1 MFQDSPIYDRLIA
14 ERGDI
19 PLQVRREAE
28 RVSREVEFAMQPL
41 LQSGQSLLPPGGPA
55 PAPGRP
61 TQPAPTWQRSALPP
75 GPQQH

>member
-41 LQSGQSLLPPGGPA
+41 LQSGGHA

-61 TQPAPTWQRSALPP
+61 GPPAPTWQRGALPP
-75 GPQQH
+75 GSQQL

>member
-41 LQSGQSLLPPGGPA
+41 LSGGTGPA
-55 PAPGRP
+55 PVRPAP
-61 TQPAPTWQRSALPP
+61 PAPTWQRSALPP
-75 GPQQH
+75 GPGQL

>member
-41 LQSGQSLLPPGGPA
+41 LRSGGHA

-61 TQPAPTWQRSALPP
+61 GPPAPTWQRGALPP
-75 GPQQH
+75 GPQQL

>member
-41 LQSGQSLLPPGGPA
+41 LQSRQSLLQPGGPA

-61 TQPAPTWQRSALPP
+61 TPPAPTWQRSALPP
-75 GPQQH
+75 GP

>member
-41 LQSGQSLLPPGGPA
+41 LQSGQSLLPPAG
-55 PAPGRP
+55 PGRP
-61 TQPAPTWQRSALPP
+61 TPPAPTWQRSALPP
-75 GPQQH
+75 GPQQR

>member
-19 PLQVRREAE
+19 PAQVRREAE

-41 LQSGQSLLPPGGPA
+41 LRSGGLA
-55 PAPGRP
+55 PAPGH
-61 TQPAPTWQRSALPP
+61 QGAPAPAWQRGALPP
-75 GPQQH
+75 GPSPR

>member
-1 MFQDSPIYDRLIA
+1 VFQDSPIYDRLIA

-28 RVSREVEFAMQPL
+28 RVSRELEFAMQPL
-41 LQSGQSLLPPGGPA
+41 LQSSGGHL

-61 TQPAPTWQRSALPP
+61 APPAPTWQRGALTP
-75 GPQQH
+75 GPQQR

>member
-19 PLQVRREAE
+19 PTQVRREAE

-41 LQSGQSLLPPGGPA
+41 LQSSGGPA
-55 PAPGRP
+55 PIPPARP
-61 TQPAPTWQRSALPP
+61 AHPAPTWQRGALPP
-75 GPQQH
+75 GPHSL

>member
-19 PLQVRREAE
+19 PTQVRREAE
-28 RVSREVEFAMQPL
+28 RVSREMEFVMQP
-41 LQSGQSLLPPGGPA
+41 GPPLGGP

-61 TQPAPTWQRSALPP
+61 ASPAPAWQRSALPP
-75 GPQQH
+75 GQLPG

>member
-19 PLQVRREAE
+19 PTQVRREAE

-41 LQSGQSLLPPGGPA
+41 QSMGHA

-61 TQPAPTWQRSALPP
+61 APPAPTWQRGALPP
-75 GPQQH
+75 GPPPR

>member
-19 PLQVRREAE
+19 PTQVRREAE

-41 LQSGQSLLPPGGPA
+41 LSGGNA
-55 PAPGRP
+55 P
-61 TQPAPTWQRSALPP
+61 
-75 GPQQH
+75 